1 MKNVLKRECNKG
13 KHGSQIKF
21 HVNFILLILIL
32 RLFFPI
38 NHHGAEVS
46 VISFVE
52 RSAIKLLILI
62 HY

>member
-46 VISFVE
+46 VI
-52 RSAIKLLILI
+52 
-62 HY
+62 